1 MSEEEKSRLRRQIKY
16 EKMENEVKEILK
28 SRGIE
33 GRSGVEIN
41 LYSIDEDEDS
51 YTVSIDQTLIIKK
64 VLTKK
69 EEKVID

>member
-69 EEKVID
+69 EEK